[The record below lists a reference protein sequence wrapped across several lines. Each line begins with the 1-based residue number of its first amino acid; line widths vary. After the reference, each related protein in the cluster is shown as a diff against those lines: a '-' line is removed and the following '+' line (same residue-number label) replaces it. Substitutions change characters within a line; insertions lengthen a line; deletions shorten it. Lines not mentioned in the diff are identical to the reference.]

1 MSLLEIH
8 GLTHSFGDNV
18 LYKDAELLLNKSER
32 LGIVGQNGS
41 GKSTLVKICT
51 EQILPDKGVL
61 INLATTNLCGV
72 LGSVR

>member
-41 GKSTLVKICT
+41 GK
-51 EQILPDKGVL
+51 VL
-61 INLATTNLCGV
+61 WLRFAQSKFYLTKAY
-72 LGSVR
+72 